1 MQQALKEK
9 GYEQWGETSR
19 QHSMGN
25 IIQEAADRRSVLRTQ
40 KNASP
45 KLGVEKRLAGVR
57 RGEEEQ

>member
-1 MQQALKEK
+1 
-9 GYEQWGETSR
+9 
-19 QHSMGN
+19 MGN